1 MEGECKAIDK
11 SGVQDEMKREEEELN
26 EVGLLLLNGGVRF
39 GDVFRLKVA
48 R

>member
-1 MEGECKAIDK
+1 MEGECKAVDK
-11 SGVQDEMKREEEELN
+11 GVVQDEMKSEVEGLN
-26 EVGLLLLNGGVRF
+26 EVWLLLLNGGVRF